1 MAFGDGVVK
10 RRWWKIAIS
19 LVVVLTLALGSA
31 AIFVGTPRDLLIRIA
46 TTPFASKIIN
56 KLLQYSLP
64 PNDAACLEKLSKLD
78 VEFERQSDFSVAEGC
93 SVENSVRLARVGRI
107 KIDNVPLMTCRMA
120 MRLHE
125 FEEERLQPIAH
136 RVFGA
141 EVTRLS
147 HLGTYSCRGM
157 RQFKGILSQ
166 HAFANAID
174 ISHFVL
180 ANGQSISVQRDWKSS
195 SDQARFLREVST
207 TACKTFRVSVSPD
220 GDANHWNHF
229 HWDMGFFKSC
239 G

>member
-1 MAFGDGVVK
+1 MK
-10 RRWWKIAIS
+10 RRWWKSAIS

-31 AIFVGTPRDLLIRIA
+31 AIFVGTPRVLLIRIA

-64 PNDAACLEKLSKLD
+64 PNDAACLAKLSELE

-107 KIDNVPLMTCRMA
+107 KIDNAPLLTCRMA
-120 MRLHE
+120 TQLHE
-125 FEEERLQPIAH
+125 FEEERLQPIA
-136 RVFGA
+136 RRIFGA
-141 EVTRLS
+141 EVTRLN
-147 HLGTYSCRGM
+147 HLGTYSCRSM

-174 ISHFVL
+174 ISQFVL
-180 ANGQSISVQRDWKSS
+180 ADGQSISVQRDWKSPVAKS
-195 SDQARFLREVST
+195 RFLREVSSA
-207 TACKTFRVSVSPD
+207 ACNTFRVSVSPD
-220 GDANHWNHF
+220 GDANHWNHL
-229 HWDMGFFKSC
+229 HWDMGFYESC